1 MGVAATHYV
10 VLGVAL
16 KNKAQVK
23 KFFGI
28 SEKFLDFTDK
38 YNDNGYKD
46 KPTKTDSGIHM
57 IVDGMCGEYIVIG
70 KILSKGVDDG
80 LPFTQ
85 MPTELIALGE
95 ATKIMEEISKIDNV
109 METTFSELPLEYI
122 AFTHWH

>member
-10 VLGVAL
+10 VLGVVL
-16 KNKAQVK
+16 KDEKKVKA
-23 KFFGI
+23 FFGKE
-28 SEKFLDFTDK
+28 EKFLDFTDK
-38 YNDNGYKD
+38 YDDNGYKD
-46 KPTKTDSGIHM
+46 EPTPTESGIHM
-57 IVDGMCGEYIVIG
+57 IVDGMCGKYIVIG

-95 ATKIMEEISKIDNV
+95 ATRIMEEIYKIDVV
-109 METTFSELPLEYI
+109 MKTKFSELPLQYL